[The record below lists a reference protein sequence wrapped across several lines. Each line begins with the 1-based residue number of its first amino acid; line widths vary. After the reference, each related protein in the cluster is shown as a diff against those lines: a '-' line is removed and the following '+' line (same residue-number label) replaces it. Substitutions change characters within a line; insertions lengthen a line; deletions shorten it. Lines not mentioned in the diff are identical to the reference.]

1 MTSSSSDERP
11 VAVKE
16 TAAAGALEAEVLSPV
31 DRISEMLFG
40 LLMALTFTGAVSVA
54 ESGKAEIRT
63 MFLAALG
70 CNLAWGLVDGVM
82 HLIRTVTERG
92 RLISLVRA
100 VKGAS
105 DAPAGRAVV
114 EQSLSQ
120 VAAGLVSPAE
130 IEAIRSRI
138 VALASPPARP
148 RLGWRDLGVALQI
161 FFIVVVSTFPVVL
174 PFILLRDVT
183 LAKNISN
190 AIALAMLFLGGLG
203 LGRYAGYGSW
213 RVGLIMAGLGTAL
226 VIAIN
231 ALGG

>member
-1 MTSSSSDERP
+1 M
-11 VAVKE
+11 
-16 TAAAGALEAEVLSPV
+16 LSPV

-92 RLISLVRA
+92 RLITLVRA
-100 VKGAS
+100 VKEARDES
-105 DAPAGRAVV
+105 AGRAVV
-114 EQSLSQ
+114 EQSLSR

-130 IEAIRSRI
+130 IEAVRSRI
-138 VALASPPARP
+138 VALASLPARP
-148 RLGWRDLGVALQI
+148 KLGWRDLGVALQI

-174 PFILLRDVT
+174 PFIVLHDVDDGQEHLERDRAGDALSRRARARPLCRLWQ
-183 LAKNISN
+183 LA
-190 AIALAMLFLGGLG
+190 
-203 LGRYAGYGSW
+203 GRSD
-213 RVGLIMAGLGTAL
+213 MAGLGTAL